1 MHIWRISLIPA
12 TVYDAGIPL
21 TKNRVYTVGQDQVA
35 AITQGTNGDFTVS
48 LEDDVDEG
56 VTIVRDIIVPWPQVR
71 TVNRSDEGE

>member
-12 TVYDAGIPL
+12 TVYDGGIPM
-21 TKNRVYTVGQDQVA
+21 TKNRVYTVGQDQVTG
-35 AITQGTNGDFTVS
+35 ITQGANGDFTVA

-56 VTIVRDIIVPWPQVR
+56 VTIVRDVTVPWPQVR